1 MTNNE
6 IFESIYKD
14 IKFFSEENKIIKILS
29 GDVHPSVIDIEN
41 LLKQPIEGLLYD
53 LDLDEV
59 QLVTIYK
66 DKPLEFAN
74 MMSIVNVIKFLYQ
87 KYKEK

>member
-14 IKFFSEENKIIKILS
+14 IKFFSKKNKIIKILS

-53 LDLDEV
+53 LDLDEA

>member
-14 IKFFSEENKIIKILS
+14 IKFFSKENKSIKILS

-41 LLKQPIEGLLYD
+41 LLKRPIEGLLYD
-53 LDLDEV
+53 LDLAEA

>member
-53 LDLDEV
+53 LDLDES

>member
-41 LLKQPIEGLLYD
+41 LLKQPY
-53 LDLDEV
+53 
-59 QLVTIYK
+59 
-66 DKPLEFAN
+66 
-74 MMSIVNVIKFLYQ
+74 IKT
-87 KYKEK
+87 

>member
-41 LLKQPIEGLLYD
+41 LLKHPIEGLLYD
-53 LDLDEV
+53 LDLDEA
-59 QLVTIYK
+59 QLVSIYK

>member
-29 GDVHPSVIDIEN
+29 GDDHPSVIDIEN

-53 LDLDEV
+53 LDLDET